1 MSSYQFASVER
12 AGGANVIT
20 ADVVYVI
27 HFMLPTFSGVE
38 GIRRLNTTPQAQ
50 ACVGGWLTV
59 GQMLLVGASAAKYAL
74 DMQLPVAAN
83 IPRASR
89 VAPSA
94 SPHFFFGLGCSGPPS
109 HRSAYI
115 PENHT
120 FVIRVL
126 NTVMALPQVFA
137 FKT

>member
-1 MSSYQFASVER
+1 MDCF
-12 AGGANVIT
+12 VI
-20 ADVVYVI
+20 A
-27 HFMLPTFSGVE
+27 LSGVE

-50 ACVGGWLTV
+50 ACVGGWLMV
-59 GQMLLVGASAAKYAL
+59 GQMLLVGASAARYAL

-94 SPHFFFGLGCSGPPS
+94 SLHFFFGLGCSGPPS

-115 PENHT
+115 QENHT
-120 FVIRVL
+120 FFIRVL
-126 NTVMALPQVFA
+126 NTVMALLQIFA